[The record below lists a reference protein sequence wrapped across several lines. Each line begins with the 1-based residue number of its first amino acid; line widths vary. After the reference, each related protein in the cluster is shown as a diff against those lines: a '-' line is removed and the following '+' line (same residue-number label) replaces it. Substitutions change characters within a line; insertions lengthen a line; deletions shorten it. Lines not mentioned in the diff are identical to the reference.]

1 MKRITITIILL
12 CCLFELYGQEKN
24 RSSVEIQ
31 GNTSFFFVRDN
42 NFNYGYSLI
51 LSRYINKIKVSAG
64 VNYATKNTY
73 TKHVPSYWLDSVY
86 QLNYNIKYLH
96 FPLLITFN
104 AYTFNQFKLNTT
116 AGIVFNRIVDYDIV
130 EKRNNKPD
138 EIEKDIYNG
147 QNLGFSFRFGIGLTK
162 SILQNFNISLST
174 FADYK
179 YRLDFMSMPYNYRN
193 LTEDRVS
200 CGATIG
206 VEYKF

>member
-1 MKRITITIILL
+1 MKKFTITIILF

-31 GNTSFFFVRDN
+31 GNTSFFFLRNN
-42 NFNYGYSLI
+42 NFNHGYSLI

-96 FPLLITFN
+96 FPLLVTFN
-104 AYTFNQFKLNTT
+104 VYTFNSLKLNTT
-116 AGIVFNRIVDYDIV
+116 AGIVFNRILDYDIV

-138 EIEKDIYNG
+138 EIEKDIYEG
-147 QNLGFSFRFGIGLTK
+147 QNLGFSFRLGVGLTK
-162 SILQNFNISLST
+162 SILQNFNVSLST

-179 YRLDFMSMPYNYRN
+179 YRLDFSYMPNSYQN
-193 LTEDRVS
+193 LSEDRVS
-200 CGATIG
+200 CGASIG